1 MRTLTVGDS
10 AQRSKRFTKQDLIDY
25 IRLTGD
31 QNPLHKMESGECRF
45 GAPIVHGMLLAGVIS
60 ALIGTQLPGPGSV
73 YVSQEIRFIR
83 PVFCGDTVTAICRVT
98 QLYSDTKQA
107 RLRITMRNQEDKLVL
122 SGYAIVLPPA

>member
-31 QNPLHKMESGECRF
+31 QNPLHEMESGESRF

-60 ALIGTQLPGPGSV
+60 ALIGTQLPGSGSV

-98 QLYSDTKQA
+98 ELYSDTKQA
-107 RLRITMRNQEDKLVL
+107 RLRITMRNQENKLVL

>member
-31 QNPLHKMESGECRF
+31 QNPLHEMESGESRF

-98 QLYSDTKQA
+98 ELYPETKQV